1 MHPDCIDPGLRGR
14 CAFRPQGADP
24 EFLMYL
30 LRHLSGRTPMTETAI
45 AVVVVIALVV
55 GLTFLRARTGNRFEI
70 KTSDVALAL
79 VPVALWML
87 FTGKVQEF
95 AVGDVKIVT
104 AIREASASPVK
115 NQVTPLPVADVRIDP
130 KLGVDQIPMLLARKT
145 EALSF
150 RLGHGGYYGPA
161 IAEYLGRL
169 SQSPSFRYVVI
180 SAADGKF
187 LGMIDGRQLSALLA
201 GAGGQSG
208 EFARQLNQ
216 RDADALLQLPGIIPR
231 DKAITKRTD
240 KRQALIQ
247 MEALDVQTLPVVD
260 EAGHFAG
267 IVDRSKLTASI
278 LIEIAEK
285 VGS

>member
-1 MHPDCIDPGLRGR
+1 
-14 CAFRPQGADP
+14 
-24 EFLMYL
+24 
-30 LRHLSGRTPMTETAI
+30 MTETALAI
-45 AVVVVIALVV
+45 VVVVALVA
-55 GLTFLRARTGNRFEI
+55 GLTFLRARTDSKFEV

-104 AIREASASPVK
+104 AIREASASPIR
-115 NQVTPLPVADVRIDP
+115 NQVTPLPVADVRMDP
-130 KLGVDQIPMLLARKT
+130 KSGVDQIPALLRKKT

-150 RLGHGGYYGPA
+150 RLGSGGYYGPA
-161 IAEYLGRL
+161 IAEYLARL

-180 SAADGKF
+180 STADGKF
-187 LGMIDGRQLSALLA
+187 LGMIDGRQLAALLIGPDMQA
-201 GAGGQSG
+201 AN
-208 EFARQLNQ
+208 EFAQNLN
-216 RDADALLQLPGIIPR
+216 RNDAEAILRLSGIVAR
-231 DKAITKRTD
+231 DKAITKKTD
-240 KRQALIQ
+240 KRQALMQ

-260 EAGHFAG
+260 EAGQFAG

-278 LIEIAEK
+278 LIEIAGK

>member
-1 MHPDCIDPGLRGR
+1 
-14 CAFRPQGADP
+14 
-24 EFLMYL
+24 
-30 LRHLSGRTPMTETAI
+30 MTETAI
-45 AVVVVIALVV
+45 AIVVVLALVAA
-55 GLTFLRARTGNRFEI
+55 LTFLRAWTGNKFEI

-87 FTGKVQEF
+87 FTGKVKEF

-104 AIREASASPVK
+104 AIREASASPIR
-115 NQVTPLPVADVRIDP
+115 NQVTPLPVADVRMDP
-130 KLGVDQIPMLLARKT
+130 KLGVDQIPALLQKKT

-161 IAEYLGRL
+161 IAEYLARL

-180 SAADGKF
+180 STADGKF
-187 LGMIDGRQLSALLA
+187 LGMIDGRQLAALVTGP
-201 GAGGQSG
+201 GAQAAN
-208 EFARQLNQ
+208 EFAQNLN
-216 RDADALLQLPGIIPR
+216 RSDGDALLRLPGIISR
-231 DKAITKRTD
+231 DKAITKKTD
-240 KRQALIQ
+240 KRQALMR
-247 MEALDVQTLPVVD
+247 MESLDVQTLPVVD
-260 EAGHFAG
+260 EAGQFVG

>member
-1 MHPDCIDPGLRGR
+1 
-14 CAFRPQGADP
+14 
-24 EFLMYL
+24 
-30 LRHLSGRTPMTETAI
+30 MTETAI
-45 AVVVVIALVV
+45 AVVVVIVLVA
-55 GLTFLRARTGNRFEI
+55 GLTLLRARTGNKFEI

-104 AIREASASPVK
+104 AIREASASPIK
-115 NQVTPLPVADVRIDP
+115 NQVAPLPVADVRIDP
-130 KLGVDQIPMLLARKT
+130 KAGVEQIPAMLRKKT
-145 EALSF
+145 EALGF
-150 RLGHGGYYGPA
+150 RLGGGGYYGPA
-161 IAEYLGRL
+161 IAEYLARL

-180 SAADGKF
+180 TTSDGKF
-187 LGMIDGRQLSALLA
+187 LGMIDARQLSALLTGPGMQA
-201 GAGGQSG
+201 AN
-208 EFARQLNQ
+208 EFAQYLN
-216 RDADALLQLPGIIPR
+216 RNDAEAILRLPGIIPR

-240 KRQALIQ
+240 KRQALVQ
-247 MEALDVQTLPVVD
+247 MESMDVQTLSVVD
-260 EAGHFAG
+260 EAGQFVG